1 MTREAVQ
8 DLVERPFAA
17 LVAQLEA
24 GRSDTLK
31 AYLAAVGR
39 FHRYSWTNQFLIAS
53 QRPEATRVAGFQT
66 WRGLNRWVRRGEKG
80 IAIIAPIVRRERE
93 QADPLDTDTRTAAAG
108 FRAAYVFDVAQ
119 TEGKPLPD
127 LERTA
132 DGDPHGHTA
141 VLEQAVRNA
150 GVVLAEV
157 DDLGGAHGVSIPG
170 GIQILSTL
178 GACDRFATLAHEFA
192 HELLHRRGDDR
203 PTCKTVRET
212 EAEAVAYI
220 VCSAVGVQPSVAAS
234 DYIGLY
240 DGSAD
245 TLRASLA
252 RIQAAARTI
261 IDAVVVAPSS
271 PSC

>member
-1 MTREAVQ
+1 MTREAVH
-8 DLVERPFAA
+8 DLVERPFSA

-24 GRSDTLK
+24 GRSDTLN
-31 AYLAAVGR
+31 AYLAAVAR

-66 WRGLNRWVRRGEKG
+66 WRGLGRWVRRGERG
-80 IAIIAPIVRRERE
+80 IAIIAPILRRTSENT
-93 QADPLDTDTRTAAAG
+93 DPLDRDTRTEPVG

-119 TEGKPLPD
+119 TDGDPLPD
-127 LERTA
+127 LARA
-132 DGDPHGHTA
+132 ASGDPRGYT
-141 VLEQAVRNA
+141 VLLEQAVRDA
-150 GVVLAEV
+150 GVALSDA
-157 DDLGGAHGVSIPG
+157 DDLDGAHGVSLPG
-170 GIQILSTL
+170 CIQILSSL

-212 EAEAVAYI
+212 EAEAVAHI
-220 VCSAVGVQPSVAAS
+220 VCSATGVQPSVAAS

-261 IDAVVVAPSS
+261 LDAVIGQGGTAG
-271 PSC
+271 